1 MKNVKN
7 RAFVQERRT
16 LGTTA
21 GGSTFM
27 ITLPK
32 GWVDDLG
39 LEKGENV
46 TLVRVGGGIYLS
58 IAKSSEKHETSTR
71 LEIQETSHSEAVG
84 RALISRYIAGFD
96 IIEIDGQI
104 SVEQREFV
112 RRTVQRLI
120 GAEILQET
128 SDFVLIRMLR
138 DPHMLS
144 VEQLLQYIQENA
156 EGMLKDAPQALLE
169 RDREKA
175 GGVIQ
180 RDERVDRFFLF
191 LSRQLYA
198 SFRDPLG
205 EVEQQ
210 ISRVN
215 FFNTHTVARQLERVA
230 DHAVKIAH
238 ATEAIVEE
246 SLDIPGGLQDVIRD
260 TTESVRQL
268 LDQSIRAFKDFNEID
283 AHHALGMTP
292 SIDKLIEEMDRELLN
307 LREPHLAFHIGIV
320 VDSIG
325 RVKDYAANIAE
336 VALNAEA
343 LQKAS
348 A

>member
-1 MKNVKN
+1 MS
-7 RAFVQERRT
+7 RSRDMFVQEKRT

-21 GGSTFM
+21 GGSTYM

-32 GWVDDLG
+32 GWIDDLG

-58 IAKSSEKHETSTR
+58 IANSSKKAETSTK
-71 LEIQETSHSEAVG
+71 LVINTADLSEEIG
-84 RALISRYIAGFD
+84 RSLISRYIAGFD
-96 IIEIDGQI
+96 IIEIEGDFTT
-104 SVEQREFV
+104 EQRELL
-112 RRTVQRLI
+112 RQTAQRLI

-128 SDFVLIRMLR
+128 GNYVLIRMLR

-156 EGMLKDAPQALLE
+156 EEMLKDAPQALLMA
-169 RDREKA
+169 DTEKA

-191 LSRQLYA
+191 LSRQLYG

-205 EVEQQ
+205 EIEQK
-210 ISRVN
+210 ISRVD
-215 FFNTHTVARQLERVA
+215 FFNRHTIARQLERVA
-230 DHAVKIAH
+230 DHAVKIAY
-238 ATEAIVEE
+238 ACQALAEEQLSVPQGFAERFERCSAAVQTLLQQAIR
-246 SLDIPGGLQDVIRD
+246 S
-260 TTESVRQL
+260 
-268 LDQSIRAFKDFNEID
+268 FKDLNEEE
-283 AHHALGMTP
+283 AHQALSLAP
-292 SIDKLIEEMDRELLN
+292 PIEELIEEMDLLLLGLEN
-307 LREPHLAFHIGIV
+307 PHLAFHLGIV

-336 VALNAEA
+336 ISLNAES
-343 LQKAS
+343 LQRS
-348 A
+348 T

>member
-1 MKNVKN
+1 MKNGKN
-7 RAFVQERRT
+7 HGFIQERRT

-32 GWVDDLG
+32 GWIDDLG

-58 IAKSSEKHETSTR
+58 TSGSTEKTETSTE
-71 LEIQETSHSEAVG
+71 LNIEATSEIEPVG

-96 IIEIDGQI
+96 IIEIKGEI
-104 SVEQREFV
+104 SVDQRDHI
-112 RRTVQRLI
+112 RQTVQRLI

-128 SDFVLIRMLR
+128 GDYILIRMLR

-144 VEQLLQYIQENA
+144 VDQLLQYIQENA

-169 RDREKA
+169 MDGEKA

-191 LSRQLYA
+191 LSRQLYS
-198 SFRDPLG
+198 SFRNPLG

-210 ISRVN
+210 ISRVD
-215 FFNTHTVARQLERVA
+215 FFNTHTIARQLERVA
-230 DHAVKIAH
+230 DHAVKIAS
-238 ATEAIVEE
+238 ATQELLKEELEIPTELRDAIRETV
-246 SLDIPGGLQDVIRD
+246 D
-260 TTESVRQL
+260 SVQNL
-268 LDQSIRAFKDFNEID
+268 LNKAISAFKDLNEAQ
-283 AHHALGMTP
+283 AHNALETAAP
-292 SIDKLIEEMDRELLN
+292 IEKLIEKMDLELLN
-307 LREPHLAFHIGIV
+307 LSEPHLAYHLGIV

-336 VALNAEA
+336 VALNSES
-343 LQKAS
+343 LQQVS
-348 A
+348 